1 MKKKIMAV
9 AMAVA
14 VATTATP
21 VLSADAANKVTIAK
35 NVYVK
40 KGASKTI
47 TVKNAKKAATWKT
60 SNKKVVSIKKTTAKK
75 VTVKGVK
82 VGTAVITATVG
93 KQKVKCKVHV
103 GATKLTVSNKKKNA
117 TVGTKFV
124 VTANMKN
131 GTGDKV
137 TFTSSKKAVATVKKT
152 TAKKATVTAKKAGKT
167 VLKATTKSGCV
178 VKWTLTVSA
187 KKPAVTATPVVTTT
201 PAVTSEPAV
210 TTEPAVTATPVVT
223 TTPAVTTEP
232 AVTAT
237 PVTTPAVTA
246 TPEVTT
252 EPAVTTTPAV
262 TGATITVV
270 VKDAAGK
277 VVTDAAVSV
286 TGGSVSGAAVEVKEK
301 DGKATAEVENGLY
314 LVTAKKNDFVATDA
328 VVVAGEDVEIV
339 IVLK

>member
-124 VTANMKN
+124 VTANMKM
-131 GTGDKV
+131 
-137 TFTSSKKAVATVKKT
+137 
-152 TAKKATVTAKKAGKT
+152 
-167 VLKATTKSGCV
+167 VLA
-178 VKWTLTVSA
+178 
-187 KKPAVTATPVVTTT
+187 
-201 PAVTSEPAV
+201 
-210 TTEPAVTATPVVT
+210 
-223 TTPAVTTEP
+223 
-232 AVTAT
+232 
-237 PVTTPAVTA
+237 
-246 TPEVTT
+246 
-252 EPAVTTTPAV
+252 
-262 TGATITVV
+262 IR
-270 VKDAAGK
+270 
-277 VVTDAAVSV
+277 
-286 TGGSVSGAAVEVKEK
+286 
-301 DGKATAEVENGLY
+301 
-314 LVTAKKNDFVATDA
+314 
-328 VVVAGEDVEIV
+328 
-339 IVLK
+339 

>member
-201 PAVTSEPAV
+201 PAVT
-210 TTEPAVTATPVVT
+210 
-223 TTPAVTTEP
+223 
-232 AVTAT
+232 
-237 PVTTPAVTA
+237 
-246 TPEVTT
+246 
-252 EPAVTTTPAV
+252 
-262 TGATITVV
+262 GATITVV

-314 LVTAKKNDFVATDA
+314 LVTAKKNDFVATEA

>member
-1 MKKKIMAV
+1 MAV

-167 VLKATTKSGCV
+167 VFQELQMKRSKQFTMESNFQR
-178 VKWTLTVSA
+178 
-187 KKPAVTATPVVTTT
+187 
-201 PAVTSEPAV
+201 EQ
-210 TTEPAVTATPVVT
+210 
-223 TTPAVTTEP
+223 
-232 AVTAT
+232 
-237 PVTTPAVTA
+237 
-246 TPEVTT
+246 PEDQQD
-252 EPAVTTTPAV
+252 
-262 TGATITVV
+262 TI
-270 VKDAAGK
+270 
-277 VVTDAAVSV
+277 S
-286 TGGSVSGAAVEVKEK
+286 
-301 DGKATAEVENGLY
+301 
-314 LVTAKKNDFVATDA
+314 LVRL
-328 VVVAGEDVEIV
+328 I
-339 IVLK
+339 LH